1 MIEPGNLVLGI
12 IIALLGAFINNF
24 GVVLQKRQ
32 VNIKAPPDQEEKTV
46 LDIGQF
52 FKDPIWVLGILMQT
66 IIYLPFLLIS
76 MELIKITLALPLSN
90 AGFIFLVLG
99 LILVVNE
106 KLRGKLEYV
115 GVIILII
122 GVITIAL
129 GDVTGP
135 VTIDIFLGAMGNFWI
150 LFGVILILSVLSLL
164 LLLKFKDTKR
174 LIFYGLL
181 IGNIYALVGISLQW
195 LTMGLT
201 EMSHPMGI
209 PLLITGIVGAVIGT
223 IFGILATQ
231 EAYKRGQAIY
241 IVPFVQITIN
251 IFPILAGIL
260 VFGQLINQPVF
271 FWAGVISIIVGASLL
286 SRFEN

>member
-1 MIEPGNLVLGI
+1 MNGTGTLVLGI
-12 IIALLGAFINNF
+12 IIALVGAFINNF
-24 GVVLQKRQ
+24 GIVLQKRQ
-32 VNIKAPPDQEEKTV
+32 VNIKAPPDQEAKTV

-76 MELIKITLALPLSN
+76 MELIKITLSLPLSN

-115 GVIILII
+115 GVLVLIM

-150 LFGVILILSVLSLL
+150 LFGVILMLSVLSLL

-181 IGNIYALVGISLQW
+181 IGNIYALVGISIQW

-209 PLLITGIVGAVIGT
+209 PLLITGIIGSVIGT

-271 FWAGVISIIVGASLL
+271 FWVGVISIIVGASLL